1 MSFTIND
8 FKNPQIQTK
17 ISAIILDKMN
27 IELTAC
33 YHDLTERQKKKFQ
46 QLQNEYL
53 NSAPFKTD
61 EWEETLTADFND
73 VTYDFLHSKKNYH
86 HMVDNSILDKQM
98 CFRNRSEEQY
108 FEKTEAEAIARFNE
122 IQMKK
127 MKQQSDVVV

>member
-1 MSFTIND
+1 MSFNIND

-17 ISAIILDKMN
+17 LSAIILDKMGVE
-27 IELTAC
+27 IIAC

-61 EWEETLTADFND
+61 SWNETLTNDFND
-73 VTYDFLHSKKNYH
+73 ITYDFLHGKKNYH
-86 HMVDNSILDKQM
+86 HLVDNTILDKQM
-98 CFRNRSEEQY
+98 MFRSKEEEKNY
-108 FEKTEAEAIARFNE
+108 EKTENEAIARFNE

-127 MKQQSDVVV
+127 MKEKSEIV